1 MPVRLGPRVLAVTSR
16 HRGLFERLFRR
27 DTETSTRDARAT
39 QSKACAPATPPFV
52 AKSFQN
58 LSLRIRGTFLRAPR
72 RSQIWRDKF
81 AVTPFQTAD
90 AGPMHLAAPESSAY
104 RSQPKNAPS
113 APIHHKKFRR
123 DRTAAVLTGPMSPA
137 ELLPRPRLPPN
148 AAWKCSRV
156 HADNWHGPISKCIG
170 RSLHSANRESHRHRI
185 DEGRDGRSRG
195 QEHYRKIFALGCEE

>member
-27 DTETSTRDARAT
+27 DTETSTRDSRAT

-90 AGPMHLAAPESSAY
+90 AGPMHPAAPESLAY
-104 RSQPKNAPS
+104 RSRPENAPA

-123 DRTAAVLTGPMSPA
+123 DRTVALLTGPMLPA
-137 ELLPRPRLPPN
+137 ESLPQ
-148 AAWKCSRV
+148 
-156 HADNWHGPISKCIG
+156 IG
-170 RSLHSANRESHRHRI
+170 RASCREGVWMY
-185 DEGRDGRSRG
+185 EV
-195 QEHYRKIFALGCEE
+195 E